1 MSKTFKVPTPN
12 NETRTVEGSVVILPL
27 GNRKLRAFIHM
38 EGSEPVLS
46 HCESGYRICSLFPYK
61 LIANRNYQPESNRDA
76 AIMALQ
82 DLAAKVG
89 IEKAWNTIDNA
100 PVINGKA

>member
-61 LIANRNYQPESNRDA
+61 LIANRHYKLASNREA
-76 AIMALQ
+76 ALMAMQ
-82 DLAAKVG
+82 DLASKVG
-89 IEKAWNTIDNA
+89 VEKAWNTIDNA